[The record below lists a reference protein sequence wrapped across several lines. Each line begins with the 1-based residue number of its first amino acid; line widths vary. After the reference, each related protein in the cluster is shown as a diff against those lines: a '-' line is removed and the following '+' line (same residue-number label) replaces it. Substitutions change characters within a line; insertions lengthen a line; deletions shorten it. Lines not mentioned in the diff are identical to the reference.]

1 MGGASGGP
9 PGGVPPGGVPPGG
22 VPPGGIPSGG
32 VPPGGAP
39 PGGIPSGGMPLGG
52 GPGNKK
58 GVLEKGG
65 PEAGGVPSGGE
76 SELVSNAGG
85 AAAKMGLSAAGGI
98 SPACGRSRT
107 VESTRSCGPPF
118 LEASNAPGRRS
129 PGERSPKS
137 DSGSLSA
144 AMIFS
149 RLALLTASRPCPAAR
164 TNAPITKGVSRRA
177 RLRRA
182 LRRAAI
188 RWNPAGPSTR
198 RIRGLVRNKVPP
210 KMFPTPSN
218 ALNTDVE
225 HTDQCEHVA
234 WMSPVW
240 LLGILPAN

>member
-1 MGGASGGP
+1 MGGVCGGPPGGGP
-9 PGGVPPGGVPPGG
+9 PGGVPPGGGPPGG
-22 VPPGGIPSGG
+22 VPSGG
-32 VPPGGAP
+32 MPPGGVP

-65 PEAGGVPSGGE
+65 PEAGGTPVGGMP
-76 SELVSNAGG
+76 ELDSNSGG
-85 AAAKMGLSAAGGI
+85 AAAKMGLSAAGGT

-149 RLALLTASRPCPAAR
+149 RLTLLTASRPCPTAR
-164 TNAPITKGVSRRA
+164 TNAPITKGVSRSA
-177 RLRRA
+177 RLRLA

-188 RWNPAGPSTR
+188 RWNLAGPSRR
-198 RIRGLVRNKVPP
+198 RIRELVRNKLPP
-210 KMFPTPSN
+210 KMFPTPLN

-225 HTDQCEHVA
+225 HT
-234 WMSPVW
+234 
-240 LLGILPAN
+240 G